1 MKWRHDPGACEHRGL
16 RGFPAPDI
24 IHQELPTIVEV
35 NDAGEIL
42 VPAELVQAAPH
53 TRLNAD
59 REGDS
64 VVLKPL
70 AERPRETSH
79 RLVDS
84 LPILEGRLSDPAMSF
99 RREDIYGPDAR

>member
-1 MKWRHDPGACEHRGL
+1 M
-16 RGFPAPDI
+16 
-24 IHQELPTIVEV
+24 IVEV

-42 VPAELVQAAPH
+42 VPAELVRAAPH

-59 REGDS
+59 RQGDS

-70 AERPRETSH
+70 AEKPVGKSH
-79 RLVDS
+79 PTVDS
-84 LPILEGRLSDPAMSF
+84 LLILEGRLTDPAMTF

>member
-1 MKWRHDPGACEHRGL
+1 M
-16 RGFPAPDI
+16 
-24 IHQELPTIVEV
+24 IVEV

-42 VPAELVQAAPH
+42 VPAELVKAAPH
-53 TRLNAD
+53 TRLTAD

-70 AERPRETSH
+70 AHEEPTEGKR

-84 LPILEGRLSDPAMSF
+84 LPILDGRLSDPAMTF
-99 RREDIYGPDAR
+99 RREDLYGADSR

>member
-1 MKWRHDPGACEHRGL
+1 M
-16 RGFPAPDI
+16 
-24 IHQELPTIVEV
+24 IVEV

-53 TRLNAD
+53 TRLEAD

-70 AERPRETSH
+70 TERPARRSQ
-79 RLVDS
+79 RLADA
-84 LPILEGRLSDPAMSF
+84 LPALEGRLTDPGMTF
-99 RREDIYGPDAR
+99 RREDIYGRDGR